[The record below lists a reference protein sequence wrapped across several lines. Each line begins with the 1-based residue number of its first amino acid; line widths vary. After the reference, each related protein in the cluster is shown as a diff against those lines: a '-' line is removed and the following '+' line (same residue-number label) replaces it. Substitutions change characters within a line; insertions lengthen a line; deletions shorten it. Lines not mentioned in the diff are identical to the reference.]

1 MTADKKL
8 LFTRFR
14 GDVSAEADRIIKEYG
29 EDAGLSDS
37 IDLLRMAVDYR
48 AAYERS
54 PGTGEGFEAWR
65 NSRAYLEASEEMA
78 YSYLR
83 RSAEE
88 QDERSS
94 ELLHGH
100 PEYRD
105 TILETKRKFADLAD
119 EAERFLAKAKLQ
131 TEKELRILLG
141 IEKETVQ

>member
-8 LFTRFR
+8 LFARFR
-14 GDVSAEADRIIKEYG
+14 SEITVEADRIIKEYD

-37 IDLLRMAVDYR
+37 IDLARIAVDYR

-65 NSRAYLEASEEMA
+65 NSRIYSEASGQMAYL
-78 YSYLR
+78 YLR
-83 RSAEE
+83 RSAEISGRLL
-88 QDERSS
+88 DEHIRKHSQYAD
-94 ELLHGH
+94 ELKSLKKIQ
-100 PEYRD
+100 
-105 TILETKRKFADLAD
+105 TDLAD
-119 EAERFLAKAKLQ
+119 ETERFLAKAKLQ